1 MMVSLRVAALLLP
14 LLGGCGTSQI
24 KHIEWNSDWV
34 DVSSDEIIPGNS
46 TKLRSDRLATL
57 NPQSEKS
64 IAQWMLDQN
73 LSIIQAS
80 DAVEKFAP
88 LQLNGLVP
96 AEGETVYLVR
106 AASGAGGG
114 SFVGYINDNGILILY
129 GVMGSCG
136 EQVHRVVAVSLSKRP
151 AKVFGGCSGAL

>member
-24 KHIEWNSDWV
+24 KHTEWNSDWV

-46 TKLRSDRLATL
+46 TILQSDRLATL
-57 NPQSEKS
+57 NPQSEKL

-80 DAVEKFAP
+80 DAADKFAP

-96 AEGETVYLVR
+96 AEGEAVYLVR

-136 EQVHRVVAVSLSKRP
+136 EQVHRVVAVSLNKRP